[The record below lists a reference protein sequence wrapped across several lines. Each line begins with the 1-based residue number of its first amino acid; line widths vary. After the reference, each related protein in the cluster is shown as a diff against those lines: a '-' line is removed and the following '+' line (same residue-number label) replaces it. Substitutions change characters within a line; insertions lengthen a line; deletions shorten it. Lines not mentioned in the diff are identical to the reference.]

1 MRAQDRRLSIRLI
14 VEKLGVEDTVHTS
27 SVMMAYS
34 RFVSHK
40 VIDEQKAKRMETS
53 GHLIFICDQDP
64 FLLQTIVTGDETWCY
79 QFHPESRRQSMSC
92 RGRAAKVPNAE
103 EDREHYRRLG
113 SLTKTQV
120 LPAYRSY
127 ISEIQQ
133 NISNNPRDFWSFIH
147 SIKGSSRIPGIV
159 YHADIAYNDAPS
171 CCECV

>member
-1 MRAQDRRLSIRLI
+1 MREEDELRSGRPSTSRTNRQMRAQDRRLSIRLI

-92 RGRAAKVPNAE
+92 RGRAAKVPNAGKVYTSVT
-103 EDREHYRRLG
+103 RKQN
-113 SLTKTQV
+113 STKT
-120 LPAYRSY
+120 
-127 ISEIQQ
+127 
-133 NISNNPRDFWSFIH
+133 
-147 SIKGSSRIPGIV
+147 
-159 YHADIAYNDAPS
+159 
-171 CCECV
+171 